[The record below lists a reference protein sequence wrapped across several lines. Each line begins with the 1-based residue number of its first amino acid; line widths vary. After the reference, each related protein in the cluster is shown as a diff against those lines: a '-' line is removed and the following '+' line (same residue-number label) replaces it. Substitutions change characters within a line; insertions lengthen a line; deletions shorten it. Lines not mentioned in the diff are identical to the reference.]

1 MQMSTAE
8 KQAFVS
14 ALDRAKR
21 TVHPDLVICTRRCV
35 VIISNAT
42 VFNTF
47 MSFKGRLSIIRPVFG
62 LVEQTVLPEVLHTLG
77 LAVESSVTVAVGER
91 MPAFL
96 KVSVKS

>member
-1 MQMSTAE
+1 MQMSAAE

-47 MSFKGRLSIIRPVFG
+47 MSFKGRLSII

>member
-47 MSFKGRLSIIRPVFG
+47 MSFKGRLSII